1 MVWGFWALVVLI
13 ACSFL
18 WGSVCTAEIFLIKNL
33 RLLLQKEGFLGL
45 GLCCWDCCC
54 LCWLWPDFLSL
65 ILVWLMSQKIM
76 SNRFDGLIMV
86 SVPKEWVF
94 VDIKNSDFNDISPV
108 FGSFGL
114 RWVQKCSLKV
124 CRSTVLKLK
133 QAKLPVVWRGAP
145 SVKGGLCRVDVGPY
159 SSFFGMF
166 AAKNRL
172 FSIGFYG
179 KVRFVVWLDSLRSFG
194 V

>member
-1 MVWGFWALVVLI
+1 MGVGLYGRDFSNKKFKASVAKRGVFRFRAVL
-13 ACSFL
+13 L
-18 WGSVCTAEIFLIKNL
+18 G
-33 RLLLQKEGFLGL
+33 LLLSLLALAWFFKLDSRL
-45 GLCCWDCCC
+45 V
-54 LCWLWPDFLSL
+54 DFA
-65 ILVWLMSQKIM
+65 KIM
-76 SNRFDGLIMV
+76 SNRFDGLIVV